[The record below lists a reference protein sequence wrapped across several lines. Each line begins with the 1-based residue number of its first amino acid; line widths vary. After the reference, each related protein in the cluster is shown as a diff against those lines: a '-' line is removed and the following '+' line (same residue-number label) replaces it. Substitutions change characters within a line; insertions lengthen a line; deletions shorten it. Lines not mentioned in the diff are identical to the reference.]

1 MNIHTCHDIEERW
14 YEYLSNLDDQ
24 REQERDAEDDLEHEH
39 ALMHAHVDD
48 LSNQSAT
55 DEDWPFYA
63 DKPYIVVRP
72 QVFTR

>member
-1 MNIHTCHDIEERW
+1 MIYACHDIEERW

-48 LSNQSAT
+48 LSSGVST

-63 DKPYIVVRP
+63 DKPYIVVYP